1 MKGCKPDSV
10 KHMHD
15 KDVANGRMPVEGRYT
30 VIGSGPDCKS
40 GTFGFCWF
48 KSSSSHERCVDLF
61 LFANDSAINGSE
73 TRGPIDSRKWRLRR
87 KLMKLRPCTKQGG
100 FILGSKLIW

>member
-40 GTFGFCWF
+40 GTFG
-48 KSSSSHERCVDLF
+48 
-61 LFANDSAINGSE
+61 SAGSNPVLPMRDVL
-73 TRGPIDSRKWRLRR
+73 TFSCLQTTLR
-87 KLMKLRPCTKQGG
+87 
-100 FILGSKLIW
+100 